1 MVERARKQQEWRGE
15 EWRGQERRKERRGWG
30 WGGESVCTPM
40 GTILRIVFALRE
52 THVTCITEGYR
63 NSLS

>member
-1 MVERARKQQEWRGE
+1 MVERARKQQER
-15 EWRGQERRKERRGWG
+15 RGQDRRGVEG
-30 WGGESVCTPM
+30 GGGESVCTPM

-63 NSLS
+63 NILS